1 MVHEHAFVR
10 YVYVLHVMGVSYLII
25 SLRMQ
30 KKKTHTH
37 TQNPKIT

>member
-1 MVHEHAFVR
+1 MVHEHVFVR

-30 KKKTHTH
+30 KKKNTHTEN
-37 TQNPKIT
+37 QKIT